1 MILACSAASNIG
13 VSQKKK
19 GNTGDREMELGRCFA
34 ACFIRN
40 ELQSG
45 VKQKKIRSQQFR
57 LARKEHSQV
66 GMFLLQSKR
75 KGTLLVLIEV
85 VSVANGLFAANAS
98 TAGNLQGSTIYDGGP
113 PRSCHVERSQWLEGV
128 E

>member
-45 VKQKKIRSQQFR
+45 VNQKKNPESSVQIGEKRAFSGWHV
-57 LARKEHSQV
+57 LASIQAK
-66 GMFLLQSKR
+66 
-75 KGTLLVLIEV
+75 
-85 VSVANGLFAANAS
+85 
-98 TAGNLQGSTIYDGGP
+98 GNLIST
-113 PRSCHVERSQWLEGV
+113 H
-128 E
+128 